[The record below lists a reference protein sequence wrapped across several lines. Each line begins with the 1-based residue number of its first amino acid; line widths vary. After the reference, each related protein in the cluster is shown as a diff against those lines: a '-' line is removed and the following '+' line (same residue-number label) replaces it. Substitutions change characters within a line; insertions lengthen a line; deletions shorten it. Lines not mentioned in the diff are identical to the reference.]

1 MAGCRPMARSST
13 GHSISRSGCSGRMPK
28 WCRAQLS
35 APRLVAGQDADE
47 AVMRRVVVTGM
58 GIVSSIG
65 NNTQEVLA
73 SLREAKPGI
82 SRAEKYAELGFRCQV
97 HGAPT
102 LNAEEAIDRRAMRF
116 LGGGAAWN
124 HVAMEQAIRDA
135 GLEDGEISHEMTGII
150 MGSGGPSTRAIVEAA
165 DTARNKGPKRVGPF
179 AVPKAMSSTASATL
193 ATWFKIKGVNYSIS
207 SACATSNHCI
217 GNAAELIQW
226 GKQDLVFAGGCE
238 ELDWSLSVLFDAM
251 GAMSTKYNER
261 PHTASRAYDVN
272 RDGFVIAG
280 GAGVVVLEEL
290 EHAKARGAK
299 IYAEVA
305 GYGATSDGYDM
316 VAPSGEGAVRCM
328 KMALEN
334 VRAPVD
340 YINPHA
346 TSTPI
351 GDLKEIEAI
360 REVFG
365 AKCPPISATKS
376 LTGHSLGATGV
387 QEAIYSLLMMQ
398 SGFICESANI
408 ENLDPAFAD
417 IPIVRERKDNISLG
431 CVLSNSF
438 GFGGTNASVVFKRL
452 DA

>member
-1 MAGCRPMARSST
+1 
-13 GHSISRSGCSGRMPK
+13 
-28 WCRAQLS
+28 
-35 APRLVAGQDADE
+35 
-47 AVMRRVVVTGM
+47 MRRVVVTGM

-73 SLREAKPGI
+73 SLREAKSGI
-82 SRAEKYAELGFRCQV
+82 VRADKYAELGFRCQV
-97 HGAPT
+97 HGAPS
-102 LNAEEAIDRRAMRF
+102 LEPEGVVDRRAMRF

-124 HVAMEQAIRDA
+124 HIAMEQAIRDA
-135 GLEDGEISHEMTGII
+135 GLEENEISHEMTGII
-150 MGSGGPSTRAIVEAA
+150 MGSGGPSTRTIVEAA
-165 DTARNKGPKRVGPF
+165 DTTRTKGPKRVGPF
-179 AVPKAMSSTASATL
+179 AVPKAMSSSPSATL
-193 ATWFKIKGVNYSIS
+193 GTWFKIKGVNYSIA

-217 GNAAELIQW
+217 GNAMEVIGL
-226 GKQDLVFAGGCE
+226 GKQDVIFAGGSE
-238 ELDWSLSVLFDAM
+238 ELDWTLSVLFDAM
-251 GAMSTKYNER
+251 GAMSSKFNATPEK
-261 PHTASRAYDVN
+261 ASRAYDAD

-280 GAGVVVLEEL
+280 GAGVLVLEEL
-290 EHAKARGAK
+290 AHAKARGAK

-305 GYGATSDGYDM
+305 GYGATSDGCDM

-328 KMALEN
+328 RMALKG
-334 VRAPVD
+334 VGTPVD

-351 GDLKEIEAI
+351 GDLKEMEAI

-365 AKCPPISATKS
+365 NSTPPIAATKS
-376 LTGHSLGATGV
+376 LTGHSLGAAGA
-387 QEAIYSLLMMQ
+387 QEAIYSLLMMNN
-398 SGFICESANI
+398 GFICESANI

-417 IPIVRERKDNISLG
+417 MPVVRQRRDNVKLS